1 MEVQTAFKLQLDSAP
16 RLTIGPVLQL
26 PGTDTMTI
34 VWETDT
40 ETKGCVSAVD
50 PYGGRFN
57 VASESRGTKHVVK
70 LDGLIPNTI
79 YDYTVFVDDQASYES
94 SFKTI
99 PKGRPY
105 RVVMIGDTHAP
116 QDAFFEL
123 IPKIDA
129 FSPDFF
135 IHLGDFVVS
144 GEKRNEWDSF
154 FSMGRE
160 LFDHVPIIPV
170 VGNHD
175 MKKKRDYFY
184 RHFFAPAKTAPK
196 GALYYTFEVGGDLF
210 IVLDSESSQ
219 ITRIIQEFWL
229 IKTLLR
235 SRMNHKTR
243 YAFILSHEG
252 IASFKGNRTGS
263 GYLKYIFPL
272 LKFCGVSAFFSG
284 HDHHYIR
291 GKTYFGQ
298 PLFILG
304 GGSNRSQKINRDN
317 LFAKLVG
324 TMEKGMIANPHF
336 LVMDVCDE
344 DCKIRTIGGDG
355 KIIDEVTIEP
365 VF

>member
-1 MEVQTAFKLQLDSAP
+1 
-16 RLTIGPVLQL
+16 
-26 PGTDTMTI
+26 
-34 VWETDT
+34 VWETDAET
-40 ETKGCVSAVD
+40 EGRVAAVD
-50 PYGGRFN
+50 PYGMKFH
-57 VASESRGTKHVVK
+57 VASKSRGTKHVVR

-79 YDYTVFVDDQASYES
+79 YDYTVFIDEQASYES

-99 PKGRPY
+99 PKNRPY

-116 QDAFFEL
+116 QEGFFDL

-144 GEKRNEWDSF
+144 GEKRREWDSF
-154 FSMGRE
+154 FSTGRE
-160 LFDHVPIIPV
+160 LFDHIPIIPV

-175 MKKKRDYFY
+175 LKKKRDYFY
-184 RHFFAPAKTAPK
+184 RHFFAPAKTARN

-210 IVLDSESSQ
+210 IVLDTESSQ
-219 ITRIIQEFWL
+219 ITRIIEEFWL

-235 SRMNHKTR
+235 SKMNHNSR
-243 YAFILSHEG
+243 YIYVVSHEG

-272 LKFCGVSAFFSG
+272 LKFCGVSALFSG

-291 GKTYFGQ
+291 GKTHFDQ
-298 PLFILG
+298 PFFILG

-324 TMEKGMIANPHF
+324 TMEKGILGVPHF
-336 LVMDVCDE
+336 LVMDIHDE
-344 DCKIRTIGGDG
+344 YCKIRTIGKNGNT
-355 KIIDEVTIEP
+355 IDEITIEP
-365 VF
+365 